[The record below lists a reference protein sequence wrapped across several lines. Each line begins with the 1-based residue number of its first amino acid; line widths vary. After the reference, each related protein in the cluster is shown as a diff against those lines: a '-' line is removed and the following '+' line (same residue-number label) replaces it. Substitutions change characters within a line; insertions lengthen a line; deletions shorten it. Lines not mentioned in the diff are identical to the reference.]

1 MELFKEYQVIEH
13 TDGEWSVVKSDSRLV
28 MGNQQSA
35 RISVVAHGF
44 ITASEAQELADKLNE
59 EVAKK

>member
-13 TDGEWSVVKSDSRLV
+13 VDGEWSVVKADSRLA

-35 RISVVAHGF
+35 RISVVASGF
-44 ITASEAQELADKLNE
+44 ITASEAQELVDKLNE